1 MTHERLLEAYRMD
14 DEIIANNIRIK
25 KLLSLAIIA
34 LSTLALVLLV
44 SYFCAKEALH
54 PALKTIPF
62 LFLFATITL
71 LVFALVLFFIH
82 LFFNEKL
89 VHCVYDAHSEIYDRS
104 LAFLCNAISET
115 KPGEKEET
123 ILNLAY
129 QKYIRDY
136 FLGIFAENGEMSY
149 PDYQMLEDYAN
160 YLYDMHN
167 WDLSYIFRLFHEE
180 VRGEVYS

>member
-1 MTHERLLEAYRMD
+1 MTHERLSEAYRMD

-54 PALKTIPF
+54 PALKTIPS
-62 LFLFATITL
+62 LFLFATIIIF
-71 LVFALVLFFIH
+71 VFALVLFFIR

-89 VHCVYDAHSEIYDRS
+89 VHCVDDAHSEIYNRS
-104 LAFLCNAISET
+104 LFFLYNTINET
-115 KPGEKEET
+115 EIGEEEKS
-123 ILNLAY
+123 ILDLAY

-136 FLGIFAENGEMSY
+136 FLGIFTENGEMSY
-149 PDYQMLEDYAN
+149 PDYQVLEDYAN

-167 WDLSYIFRLFHEE
+167 WDLSYIFRLFCE
-180 VRGEVYS
+180 EVYS